1 MILYVLRGAF
11 ILLAAAVA
19 ALYLI
24 SFQRES
30 GDAVAS
36 SAVAFRDIAL
46 MLGITVGIAA
56 VFIVIDVCTPRKKL
70 SSMSGVFLGLIAGLC
85 IAFASGKA
93 IDLVGL
99 LVPPPKGVDGKAY
112 LNLLEGAKIF
122 IGLVS
127 CYICMSLVL
136 QTKDDFRFVIPY
148 VEFAKQIRGNRPVIL
163 DTSVIID
170 GRVVDILHTKLF
182 QGSLVVPKF
191 VLQELQTV
199 ADSPDKLRRA
209 RGRRGLEVLQKLQE
223 VSFLDVTIDSTE
235 VEGANVDQ
243 KLISLA
249 QSVAA
254 RIMTNDFNL
263 NKVASLRGVDVIN
276 LNDLAKA
283 LRPVVL
289 PGESMHVKIIKAGEG
304 PTQGVGYLEDGTM
317 VVVENARGA
326 IHQEVELLVTST
338 LQTSAGRMIFGRR
351 STDDTGGPDPSN
363 HHPTGQGHSAIPVT
377 HRQPTGHT
385 PPPAT
390 SHTPP
395 PPTAHTP
402 PAAAP
407 GNLGPTTPPPPTADP
422 TRTPRPSTGSRPP
435 FRRTGT

>member
-11 ILLAAAVA
+11 ILLSAAVA

-24 SFQRES
+24 SFQRET
-30 GDAVAS
+30 GDAAATA
-36 SAVAFRDIAL
+36 AVSFRDISL
-46 MLGITVGIAA
+46 MLGVTVGIAA
-56 VFIVIDVCTPRKKL
+56 VFIAIDVFTPRKKL

-99 LVPPPKGVDGKAY
+99 LVPPPKGVDPKAF

-122 IGLVS
+122 VGLVS

-170 GRVVDILHTKLF
+170 GRIVDILQTKLF
-182 QGSLVVPKF
+182 QGSLVIPKF

-199 ADSPDKLRRA
+199 ADSSDKLRRA

-223 VSFLDVTIDSTE
+223 ISFLDVTIDSTD

-263 NKVASLRGVDVIN
+263 NKVATLRGVDVIN

-289 PGESMHVKIIKAGEG
+289 PGETMHVKIIKPGEG

-317 VVVENARGA
+317 VVVEGARNS
-326 IHQEVELLVTST
+326 INQDVELLVTST

-351 STDDTGGPDPSN
+351 ATDEPGGPDTPN

-390 SHTPP
+390 SQSHTPP
-395 PPTAHTP
+395 TST
-402 PAAAP
+402 P

-422 TRTPRPSTGSRPP
+422 NRGQRPTTGSRPP